1 MAFSQINY
9 SQNPIGAGR
18 ERWRNSWKEYW
29 LQYADA
35 RIDWPSHERIE
46 GKISS
51 QYVWPKLQELSSN
64 GICQSGCI
72 LVTHSAGDLIAR
84 YVLDNQE
91 NWLLNAGLE
100 PLNIVATYDFA
111 GAGGGSE
118 LADIIMNVVEGGGLA
133 NRAMRYAI
141 SLWLGEMPN
150 QTNTGVLND
159 LRVSN
164 ARNIASLSDNR
175 IPRIRFIGNG
185 TEYYKAT
192 SVFLPGNDDGVV
204 AAHSA
209 CGAIR
214 VGSFN
219 SCSSSLAMNG
229 KVERQSNG
237 VSEFIPAHYPVLM
250 GDGYSHSDVVEAE
263 YKGKLT
269 SSINDISLANG
280 QSVGVETYQES
291 KWWQV
296 SISTLRVQ
304 IAAPCLKSWP
314 TFTDFWGWET
324 VPICWTF
331 EMTALARKI
340 GVLSAVVTLGGVLW
354 LDIDLGD
361 EADIA
366 HLVEWRLRL
375 MLVNYHQILTQPPS
389 SSDSS

>member
-1 MAFSQINY
+1 MRFIMKIVANIIILVLSVVFSTIGYSAIGNY
-9 SQNPIGAGR
+9 PVILIHGFQSDQLQSKPDRAQV
-18 ERWRNSWKEYW
+18 ERDGEVSWKEYW

-84 YVLDNQE
+84 YILDNQE

-118 LADIIMNVVEGGGLA
+118 LADIIMNVVEGGGIA

-192 SVFLPGNDDGVV
+192 SIFLPGNDDGVV

-237 VSEFIPAHYPVLM
+237 VSEFMPAHYPVLM

-269 SSINDISLANG
+269 SSINEISLANG

-291 KWWQV
+291 KWWR
-296 SISTLRVQ
+296 SKYLY
-304 IAAPCLKSWP
+304 
-314 TFTDFWGWET
+314 
-324 VPICWTF
+324 
-331 EMTALARKI
+331 
-340 GVLSAVVTLGGVLW
+340 
-354 LDIDLGD
+354 
-361 EADIA
+361 
-366 HLVEWRLRL
+366 VEG
-375 MLVNYHQILTQPPS
+375 
-389 SSDSS
+389 SDSSTMSEIVANLH